1 MRELLSQRFPS
12 LKWPKGDR
20 AGKALAVLNPDAIEW
35 QPEWYDPGVELGRA
49 QGLEQGLEQ
58 GFEQGL
64 EQGAAALR
72 RTLNIFVRI
81 RFGQSVAVL
90 VADVVENISELDK
103 LAEVGRWI
111 GECDTGET
119 LLARLRQP

>member
-49 QGLEQGLEQ
+49 
-58 GFEQGL
+58 QGL

>member
-1 MRELLSQRFPS
+1 M
-12 LKWPKGDR
+12 
-20 AGKALAVLNPDAIEW
+20 LNPDTTEW

-49 QGLEQGLEQ
+49 QGFEQGLK
-58 GFEQGL
+58 QGL
-64 EQGAAALR
+64 EQGAAVPR

-81 RFGQSVAVL
+81 RFGQSAAVL

-111 GECDTGET
+111 GECDTSDA
-119 LLARLRQP
+119 LLDRLRQP